1 MDIENEEDTATLSL
15 TPSNRAQRSTKA
27 KIDDCLLTSLKI
39 TESQPKKQR
48 TARSDDEEQSQ

>member
-15 TPSNRAQRSTKA
+15 TPSNRAQGSTKA

-39 TESQPKKQR
+39 TESPPKKQR
-48 TARSDDEEQSQ
+48 TARSDDED